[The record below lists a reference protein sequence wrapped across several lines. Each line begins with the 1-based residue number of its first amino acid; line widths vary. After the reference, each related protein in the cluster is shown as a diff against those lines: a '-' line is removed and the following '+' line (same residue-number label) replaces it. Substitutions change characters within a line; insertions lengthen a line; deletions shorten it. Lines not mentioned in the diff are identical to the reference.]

1 MEMRRKVK
9 VENAAQYLL
18 LTQLHNSP
26 KIHEASLDFI
36 SKNAK
41 AICSRKD
48 WMEIIK
54 NYPELCFQTTQL
66 ILGL

>member
-1 MEMRRKVK
+1 M
-9 VENAAQYLL
+9 
-18 LTQLHNSP
+18 
-26 KIHEASLDFI
+26 

-54 NYPELCFQTTQL
+54 NYPELSFAAMQMMVM
-66 ILGL
+66 G